1 MLHVHCDRL
10 GQEVMIWSPSV
21 LGVSNTDMGIVVT
34 YKCACGEM
42 AQMLTGAAAPGEIS
56 QHVSV

>member
-10 GQEVMIWSPSV
+10 GKEVMIWSPSV
-21 LGVSNTDMGIVVT
+21 LGIANTAEGIVVT
-34 YKCACGEM
+34 YMCACGET
-42 AQMLTGAAAPGEIS
+42 AQMLTGAAARVEIS